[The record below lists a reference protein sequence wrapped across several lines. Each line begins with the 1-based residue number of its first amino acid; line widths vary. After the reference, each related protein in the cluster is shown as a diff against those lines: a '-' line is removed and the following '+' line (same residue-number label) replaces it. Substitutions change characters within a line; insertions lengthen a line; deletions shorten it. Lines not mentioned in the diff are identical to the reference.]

1 MNTNRAAVAVL
12 LVITWI
18 GSGTGTPA
26 LAAEPGL
33 RDVAPPGM
41 LIGVALNRT
50 QTDGRNAH
58 VEALVPRHFDSLTT
72 ENELKWERVH
82 PAPDRYDFGPA
93 DQALAFGEKHGMTV
107 IGHCLVWHQQTPEW
121 VFAGADGKP
130 LDRATALQ
138 RMRSHVHAVVGR
150 YKGRIKGWD
159 VVNEAVNDDG
169 SMRETPWRAAIG
181 DDYIARAF
189 EFAHEADP
197 AAELYYNDYNVW
209 KPEKRATILKLVTH
223 LRRQGLRVD
232 AVGEQGHYQ
241 VGEPSLAGIEATIA
255 DIADA
260 GFKVLITELDV
271 DPLPRDPGM
280 FGADLS
286 VRTRLA
292 ADTNIYAEGLPADQ
306 QHALA
311 ERYGSLFR
319 LFVANRDRIQ
329 RVTFWALTDADTW
342 LNDFPVQGRVN
353 HPMLWDRDGAPKP
366 AFDAV
371 LSALRAVPVG
381 AAR

>member
-1 MNTNRAAVAVL
+1 V
-12 LVITWI
+12 
-18 GSGTGTPA
+18 S
-26 LAAEPGL
+26 
-33 RDVAPPGM
+33 
-41 LIGVALNRT
+41 
-50 QTDGRNAH
+50 RN
-58 VEALVPRHFDSLTT
+58 FDSLTT

-82 PAPDRYDFGPA
+82 PGPDRYDFGPA
-93 DQALAFGEKHGMTV
+93 DRAVAFGEKHGMTV
-107 IGHCLVWHQQTPEW
+107 IGHCLVWHQQAPEW

-130 LDRATALQ
+130 LDRATVLQ
-138 RMRSHVHAVVGR
+138 RMRSHIHAVVGR

-209 KPEKRATILKLVTH
+209 KPEKRATILKLVTQI
-223 LRRQGLRVD
+223 RQQGLRVD

-241 VGEPSLAGIEATIA
+241 VGEPSLAAIEATIA
-255 DIADA
+255 DIASA